1 MCDCKE
7 RTEQAVKTI
16 NNTVN
21 RVLIFNRYE
30 GYELMNQNQYR
41 IPRPEYPGGSDD
53 RLWRSEY
60 DRP

>member
-21 RVLIFNRYE
+21 SVLIFNRYE
-30 GYELMNQNQYR
+30 GYELMNLKEALKLL
-41 IPRPEYPGGSDD
+41 IEEADKK
-53 RLWRSEY
+53 
-60 DRP
+60 

>member
-7 RTEQAVKTI
+7 RIEQAVKTI

-30 GYELMNQNQYR
+30 LMNLKEALKLL
-41 IPRPEYPGGSDD
+41 IEEADKK
-53 RLWRSEY
+53 
-60 DRP
+60 

>member
-30 GYELMNQNQYR
+30 GYELMKLK
-41 IPRPEYPGGSDD
+41 EA
-53 RLWRSEY
+53 L
-60 DRP
+60 